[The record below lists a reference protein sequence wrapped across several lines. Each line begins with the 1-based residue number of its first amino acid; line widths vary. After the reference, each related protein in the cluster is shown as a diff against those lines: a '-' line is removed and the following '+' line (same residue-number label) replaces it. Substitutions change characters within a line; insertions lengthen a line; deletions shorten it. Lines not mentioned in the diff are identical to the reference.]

1 MTTSTNAAMSQ
12 RDVRAAALLEQG
24 RKQKAE
30 LDRMVKAAFAHS
42 TSSSSTSS
50 ATSRAGRMH
59 PKEPSTKLLDTEID
73 FARRNLRN
81 TWLNL
86 LFTCTFT
93 REAQAV
99 DGYIWN
105 DTSYSLIYAY
115 RSHISAAQ
123 KSVDPAMQAPG
134 RRGKPAQDAARVKL
148 EYRKFLVEE
157 ELFWQELVGRLV
169 RLFSLDEARSNLEVL
184 GIDADADN
192 DQDSSISSSLPP
204 DSYASRA
211 TRQNNAP
218 DENLSQ
224 AALLPAKRIHLMTLL
239 HKFLIF
245 CGDLARYREMSSQDH
260 ETDASGGKKSKSLAK
275 ADFSRAVAFY
285 EQARL
290 ILPDQGNPS
299 NQLAVVSLY
308 NGDTFATLYYY
319 YRALCVKTPFAKA
332 KVNLEKLLA
341 KPTSL
346 YLEEASRAAGGSLPV
361 WDAARDRQAR
371 DAQLVARLSNNVDEA
386 QQWTEAWIQQIITLH
401 GLFYRRSHL
410 VHIMYLSRSVLAT
423 FSTLLRARALRADQ
437 IVQFLVTA
445 LCASWT
451 TRLWR
456 GAPTPSS
463 KESPRPSSGGSED
476 RHRPRAV
483 RSERSSRKRAS
494 SPETG
499 RCVEFQVTAHVLGV
513 FRELAAVDTAE
524 TREAFEANK
533 ELAAALAQ
541 ADGQSAPI
549 RNLTAVVRRT
559 LPALRIVTKW
569 TKTHLEYLQRIE
581 KRARDAMQQY
591 GETDPVVV
599 RSDMEVRPESER
611 PDAHLAAYA
620 DTLESI
626 DRAWSQYVDLINSL
640 RYAFP
645 FDSLPNIGKV
655 GSVGAP
661 ALCLEEDS
669 DMRGFAPTRK
679 ATQSTIPGG
688 TTITLGMGEAC
699 ANVEAVRPSQV
710 HPNEEQLM
718 RIADLMIDAK
728 VIAESDASPIHFDDT
743 NNTFVFERKREIASA
758 SHGSIASAAA
768 AGAAAAAAAAAA
780 RQTVRPAPIEDAAK
794 TGTRGAPQADAFKQ
808 VGGANVDSVEESMR
822 DVQVRDNGV
831 SAGGDANKTAEQLLV
846 PSQVKPKAFQNKD
859 DLARQLFAAY
869 PLTTQSASGAGS
881 SQMAPSSSNSSGS
894 AHSAANPQDAL
905 LQMLSSQVGAAGQ
918 GRVDPANNLLGGGA
932 GGHHANLLLSNGA
945 PISSIWAPSSSDM
958 GGLPPHLQ
966 TYAGRMDDGTAELY
980 QRQLQQQQHLGYQQQ
995 SSWPNAGYLHQ
1006 QYGAFPH
1013 QGGPAESYG
1022 NTTPDPFN
1030 PHGFGGAHLHSFH
1043 VQQQR
1048 QQQQQQQRRTPQ
1060 PGNVHGDRLDFGN
1073 GQDPYYP
1080 GPSGAGASHSPRFS

>member
-1 MTTSTNAAMSQ
+1 MSTSPATAMSQ
-12 RDVRAAALLEQG
+12 RDLRAAALLEQG
-24 RKQKAE
+24 RRQKAE

-42 TSSSSTSS
+42 ASSSSTAST
-50 ATSRAGRMH
+50 TSRAGKMH
-59 PKEPSTKLLDTEID
+59 PKEPSAKLLDAEID

-93 REAQAV
+93 REAQSI

-105 DTSYSLIYAY
+105 DTSYSLIHAY
-115 RSHISAAQ
+115 RSYISAAQ
-123 KSVDPAMQAPG
+123 KSIDPTIQAPG

-184 GIDADADN
+184 GIDADN
-192 DQDSSISSSLPP
+192 DQDTSVTSSLPS

-211 TRQNNAP
+211 TRQTNAP

-224 AALLPAKRIHLMTLL
+224 AALLPAKRIRLMTLL

-260 ETDASGGKKSKSLAK
+260 ETDASGNKKGKNLAK
-275 ADFSRAVAFY
+275 ANFSRAIAFY

-341 KPTSL
+341 KPTSA
-346 YLEEASRAAGGSLPV
+346 YLEEASRSADGGHPV
-361 WDAARDRQAR
+361 WNAAQDRQAR
-371 DAQLVARLSNNVDEA
+371 DHQLVARLSNNVDEA
-386 QQWTEAWIQQIITLH
+386 QQLTEAWIRRIIVLH

-410 VHIMYLSRSVLAT
+410 EHIMYLSRSVLAT
-423 FSTLLRARALRADQ
+423 FSTLVRARALRADQ

-456 GAPTPSS
+456 GAPSS
-463 KESPRPSSGGSED
+463 TSRESPRPSSGGSED

-483 RSERSSRKRAS
+483 RSERSSKKRAS
-494 SPETG
+494 SPETD
-499 RCVEFQVTAHVLGV
+499 RCVELQVTAYVLGV
-513 FRELAAVDTAE
+513 FRELTAIDKAE

-533 ELAAALAQ
+533 ELAAALPQ
-541 ADGQSAPI
+541 TEGQSAPI

-569 TKTHLEYLQRIE
+569 TKTHLEYMQRIE

-591 GETDPVVV
+591 GETDPEVV
-599 RSDMEVRPESER
+599 RSDMEVRPDSER
-611 PDAHLAAYA
+611 PDAHHAAYA

-626 DRAWSQYVDLINSL
+626 DRSWSQYVDLINSL

-688 TTITLGMGEAC
+688 TTITVGMGEAC
-699 ANVEAVRPSQV
+699 ANMEAVRPSQV

-743 NNTFVFERKREIASA
+743 NNVFVFERKKQVASA
-758 SHGSIASAAA
+758 SNGAAASAAA
-768 AGAAAAAAAAAA
+768 AEAAAAAAAAA
-780 RQTVRPAPIEDAAK
+780 RQTVRPATIDDPAKAAA
-794 TGTRGAPQADAFKQ
+794 RGATAQGDTSKQGGSAD
-808 VGGANVDSVEESMR
+808 VDSVEESMHS
-822 DVQVRDNGV
+822 VQVHDNGV
-831 SAGGDANKTAEQLLV
+831 TAGSNARKAAEQLLV
-846 PSQVKPKAFQNKD
+846 P
-859 DLARQLFAAY
+859 
-869 PLTTQSASGAGS
+869 
-881 SQMAPSSSNSSGS
+881 SQMAPSSSNSSKSAHGS
-894 AHSAANPQDAL
+894 AYPQDAL
-905 LQMLSSQVGAAGQ
+905 LEMLSSQAGLAGQ
-918 GRVDPANNLLGGGA
+918 GRVDQGNDFLGLGA
-932 GGHHANLLLSNGA
+932 GGHHANLLLLNGA
-945 PISSIWAPSSSDM
+945 PISSIWAPSSSNI
-958 GGLPPHLQ
+958 GGVASGLPPHLQ
-966 TYAGRMDDGTAELY
+966 AYGGRMDGATAELY
-980 QRQLQQQQHLGYQQQ
+980 QHQLHQQQQHLGYQQPP
-995 SSWPNAGYLHQ
+995 SWGNAVYLQQ
-1006 QYGAFPH
+1006 QYGAHFH
-1013 QGGPAESYG
+1013 RGGFGESYG

-1030 PHGFGGAHLHSFH
+1030 PPHGYGGAHLHSMQQQAASSPSPLH
-1043 VQQQR
+1043 QSQQR
-1048 QQQQQQQRRTPQ
+1048 QRMTPQ
-1060 PGNVHGDRLDFGN
+1060 PGNVHGDPLEFGAA
-1073 GQDPYYP
+1073 QDPYYP
-1080 GPSGAGASHSPRFS
+1080 GPTGEGASHLPRFS

>member
-1 MTTSTNAAMSQ
+1 MSQ

-24 RKQKAE
+24 RRQKAE

-42 TSSSSTSS
+42 ASTSTAS
-50 ATSRAGRMH
+50 TTSRAGRMH
-59 PKEPSTKLLDTEID
+59 PKEPSAKLLDAEID

-115 RSHISAAQ
+115 RSYISAAQ
-123 KSVDPAMQAPG
+123 KAVDPAVQAPG
-134 RRGKPAQDAARVKL
+134 RRGKSAQDAARVKL

-184 GIDADADN
+184 GIDADN
-192 DQDSSISSSLPP
+192 DQDTSVSSSLPS

-211 TRQNNAP
+211 TRQTNAP

-260 ETDASGGKKSKSLAK
+260 ETDASGNKKAKSSAK

-341 KPTSL
+341 KPTSAF
-346 YLEEASRAAGGSLPV
+346 LEEASRAADGGHPV
-361 WDAARDRQAR
+361 WDAAQDRQAR
-371 DAQLVARLSNNVDEA
+371 DAQLVARLANNVNET
-386 QQWTEAWIQQIITLH
+386 QQLTEAWIKQIVVLH

-410 VHIMYLSRSVLAT
+410 EQIMYLSRSVLAT
-423 FSTLLRARALRADQ
+423 FSTLIRARALRADQ

-456 GAPTPSS
+456 SAPTSSS
-463 KESPRPSSGGSED
+463 KESPRPSSDGSEE

-483 RSERSSRKRAS
+483 RSERSSKRRAS

-513 FRELAAVDTAE
+513 FRELTAVDTAE

-541 ADGQSAPI
+541 ADGQAAPI

-599 RSDMEVRPESER
+599 RSDMEVRPDSER

-626 DRAWSQYVDLINSL
+626 DRGWSQYVDLINSL

-688 TTITLGMGEAC
+688 TTITVGMGEAC

-743 NNTFVFERKREIASA
+743 NNVFVFERKREGATVSNGA
-758 SHGSIASAAA
+758 AASAAA
-768 AGAAAAAAAAAA
+768 EAAAAAAAA
-780 RQTVRPAPIEDAAK
+780 RQTVRPAPMDDASK
-794 TGTRGAPQADAFKQ
+794 QGGRAD
-808 VGGANVDSVEESMR
+808 VESVQESMR
-822 DVQVRDNGV
+822 GVQVQDVGV
-831 SAGGDANKTAEQLLV
+831 TAGGDAKKTAAQLLV

-869 PLTTQSASGAGS
+869 PLTSQSSSGPGS
-881 SQMAPSSSNSSGS
+881 IQMAPLSSNSSSS
-894 AHSAANPQDAL
+894 AHGSTGAL
-905 LQMLSSQVGAAGQ
+905 GA
-918 GRVDPANNLLGGGA
+918 GA
-932 GGHHANLLLSNGA
+932 GGHSANLLLSNGA

-966 TYAGRMDDGTAELY
+966 AYAGRMDGATAELY
-980 QRQLQQQQHLGYQQQ
+980 QRQSLQQQQHLGYQQQ
-995 SSWPNAGYLHQ
+995 ASWSNAAYLQQ
-1006 QYGAFPH
+1006 QYGAPSH
-1013 QGGPAESYG
+1013 QGGFGESYG

-1030 PHGFGGAHLHSFH
+1030 PHGYGGAPLHSL
-1043 VQQQR
+1043 
-1048 QQQQQQQRRTPQ
+1048 QQQQQQQRMTPQ
-1060 PGNVHGDRLDFGN
+1060 PGNVHGDRLEFGA

-1080 GPSGAGASHSPRFS
+1080 GPAGAGASHSPRFS